1 MPRRLHRG
9 DHDRARFSIDMMVE
23 LVNAGLASASAERV
37 IAGVAQDRGCAREDH
52 VCGRR
57 ALYCIGQN

>member
-1 MPRRLHRG
+1 
-9 DHDRARFSIDMMVE
+9 MMVE